1 MSDKVEEALD
11 VLGRY
16 TLAGK
21 VVQAAV
27 VVNQEIRRQQA
38 EIERLKAENHLLRN
52 TTSVTELDARVR
64 LADCQRLLRGLVLAS
79 ECFLSSE
86 VVDETS
92 GTIPLM
98 DRLEK
103 AIKAARAA
111 GGDDESSS

>member
-64 LADCQRLLRGLVLAS
+64 LDECKRLLRRACVIGWWR
-79 ECFLSSE
+79 
-86 VVDETS
+86 DE
-92 GTIPLM
+92 
-98 DRLEK
+98 RWFEEAK
-103 AIKAARAA
+103 EA
-111 GGDDESSS
+111 GGSDD